1 MFLWLRT
8 VSNCG
13 PSHPYP
19 LSTISKC
26 QNCGCTLEIGA
37 LLPKIALISVKPP
50 RISRC
55 HENDD
60 AWDTVVTEGA
70 KLLSQGGDST
80 HFLTLVDEGWIP
92 SKRDNLQIIM
102 IKRTQLNINLLI
114 PLDTLVFPVNKNDWC
129 KTIKLRGIWY
139 SYIQHLYLFTN
150 HWSVSCSCYTLH
162 THTHTHTHT
171 YIITIYIYTCVRISV
186 CARWTE
192 SLLAPAVQYQLAYPL
207 ISNTVAFLWQVVCK
221 FWFVQPRF
229 YPIYKNKTQ

>member
-162 THTHTHTHT
+162 THTHTHT
-171 YIITIYIYTCVRISV
+171 YIITIYIYMCTYIGVRALDRISPCSRGPV
-186 CARWTE
+186 PVGLPANLKYC
-192 SLLAPAVQYQLAYPL
+192 SLSLASCMQIL
-207 ISNTVAFLWQVVCK
+207 ICTTAIL
-221 FWFVQPRF
+221 PHL
-229 YPIYKNKTQ
+229 